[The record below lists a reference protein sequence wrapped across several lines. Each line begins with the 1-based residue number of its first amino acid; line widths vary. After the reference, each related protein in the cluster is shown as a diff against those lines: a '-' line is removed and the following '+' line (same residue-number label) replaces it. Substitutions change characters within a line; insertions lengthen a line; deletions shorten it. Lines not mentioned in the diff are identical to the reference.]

1 MSEAVITA
9 PLTVTESALGVVLE
23 VRASEPDPANTA
35 LRVAI
40 TGSNMTEFS
49 YALDLVS
56 LDEAADDDLV
66 YTQGDHGELS
76 VIVPADSAESL
87 NGASLDVPSTGQGL
101 VIKNPNT
108 PDPLAGLDL
117 QLEGDLATQAQ
128 MVLEQAVNPALA
140 SHGGF
145 ATLVGVD
152 GNNVVVTMGG
162 GCQGCASSTATLKQ
176 GVEQS
181 IRARVPGV
189 VEILDTTDHAAG
201 TNPYYSPAY

>member
-9 PLTVTESALGVVLE
+9 PLTVSEAALGVVLE
-23 VRASEPDPANTA
+23 VRASEPDPATTA

-40 TGSNMTEFS
+40 TGANMTEFA
-49 YALDLVS
+49 YALDLVP
-56 LDEAADDDLV
+56 LADAADDDLV
-66 YTQGDHGELS
+66 YTQGEHGELS
-76 VIVPADSAESL
+76 VIVPLDSAESL

-117 QLEGDLATQAQ
+117 KLEGDLATQAQ

-152 GNNVVVTMGG
+152 GSNVVVTMGG
-162 GCQGCASSTATLKQ
+162 GCQGCAASAMTLREGITKMLKDA
-176 GVEQS
+176 
-181 IRARVPGV
+181 IP
-189 VEILDTTDHAAG
+189 EIGEVIDATDHTAG
-201 TNPYYSPAY
+201 DNPFYT

>member
-9 PLTVTESALGVVLE
+9 PLTVSEDALGVVLE
-23 VRASEPDPANTA
+23 VRASEPDPVNTA

-40 TGSNMTEFS
+40 TGANMTEFS

-66 YTQGDHGELS
+66 YTQGEQGELS
-76 VIVPADSAESL
+76 VIVPLDSAESL
-87 NGASLDVPSTGQGL
+87 NGASLDVPASGQGL

-117 QLEGDLATQAQ
+117 KLEGDLATQAQ

-152 GNNVVVTMGG
+152 GSNVVVTMGG
-162 GCQGCASSTATLKQ
+162 GCQGCAASAMTLREGITKMLKDA
-176 GVEQS
+176 
-181 IRARVPGV
+181 IP
-189 VEILDTTDHAAG
+189 EIDEVIDATDHTAG
-201 TNPYYSPAY
+201 ENPFYT